1 MEITPS
7 SKPHP
12 RLQLLG
18 KAMTTLLLFA
28 LLLAAL
34 YFLFETKS
42 GATLCHDPRN
52 FGNDVHRFVHRHKI
66 TAPLAYLGLYTIF
79 AVLALPIWWLQI
91 LAGIGFGLYEG
102 TFVSLL
108 GSTFA
113 TGIAV
118 ALSRW
123 IAGDYFHKR
132 IESRMEQLKQL
143 DEKLGHNGFLFVMT
157 VRLIPLLP
165 FGLFNY
171 ALGLSNVSF
180 LDSILGTFLGAM
192 PVIALHVSVG
202 AGYHP
207 WDNWKFDLILTSMTT
222 LLLLP
227 LILRYVRPQWFK
239 KIGVE

>member
-1 MEITPS
+1 METSTWPQ
-7 SKPHP
+7 PHP
-12 RLQLLG
+12 RLQLLS
-18 KAMTTLLLFA
+18 KALTTLVLFSLLI
-28 LLLAAL
+28 AAV
-34 YFLFETKS
+34 YFLFETQS
-42 GATLCHDPRN
+42 GARLRHDPRTL
-52 FGNDVHRFVHRHKI
+52 GTDVHQFIHQHKI
-66 TAPLAYLGLYTIF
+66 TAPLAYLGIYTTF

-102 TFVSLL
+102 TFISLL
-108 GSTFA
+108 GSTLA
-113 TGIAV
+113 TAIAV

-123 IAGDYFHKR
+123 IAADWFHQR
-132 IESRMEQLKQL
+132 IESKMEHLKHI
-143 DEKLGHNGFLFVMT
+143 DETLGHNGFLFVMT

-180 LDSILGTFLGAM
+180 LDSILGTFLGAL

-207 WDNWKFDLILTSMTT
+207 WHNWKFDLILTSMTIV
-222 LLLLP
+222 LLLP
-227 LILRYVRPQWFK
+227 LILRYLRPQWFR